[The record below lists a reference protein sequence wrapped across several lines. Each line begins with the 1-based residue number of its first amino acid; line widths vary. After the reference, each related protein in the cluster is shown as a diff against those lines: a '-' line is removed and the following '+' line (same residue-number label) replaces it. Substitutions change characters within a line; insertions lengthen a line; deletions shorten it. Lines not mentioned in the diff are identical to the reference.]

1 MHSAVAEE
9 VPPPPAPGE
18 NVAWAATAVP
28 SGRYGSARTT
38 RARLRSL
45 TERLRRPSPA
55 LPGWSVLVLAVLAAG
70 PALAFEPVFGNGQ
83 GLLAAGAGAAAG
95 LAIGT
100 AASRWHWDLLSVLAA
115 VAAVYLL
122 LGGYAA
128 LPQTLANGFVPTG
141 QTLQVLVLGVWRSW
155 KDLLTL
161 TPPISAYSGP
171 AVVPWI
177 TGLLAGTLSSLITIR
192 LGRPPGPCP
201 WGSWASSP
209 SSSAPAARNSPHG
222 RSPRGGWS
230 SWAGGRG
237 PPSASASAS
246 DRTSWRAAPTR
257 RPPPREG
264 QRADGCA
271 PPSTPGGASPERS
284 P

>member
-1 MHSAVAEE
+1 MSESIEITRKRVHSAAAEE

-192 LGRPPGPCP
+192 LGRPVAGTLPMGIMGFVAIFFGPSGQAQP
-201 WGSWASSP
+201 AWAV
-209 SSSAPAARNSPHG
+209 AAWWVVLV
-222 RSPRGGWS
+222 GW
-230 SWAGGRG
+230 WA
-237 PPSASASAS
+237 
-246 DRTSWRAAPTR
+246 WAAQR
-257 RPPPREG
+257 QRLRLG
-264 QRADGCA
+264 QDVLAGRAD
-271 PPSTPGGASPERS
+271 
-284 P
+284 